1 MTTSTVGLRVSWFYP
16 GIVIAAV
23 FAFTLLETMLVPVLP
38 FIQRELNATPAQLG
52 MVFTGLLLSGAV
64 CTPLVGRMAD
74 IFEKRLVL
82 LFTIL
87 VLGVGV
93 VVAALA
99 PSFEW
104 MALGQVLQGAGMG
117 LIPLSIGLL
126 NEALPV
132 EKASRCTGL
141 VIGASTASMALGL
154 VLGGPIE
161 AAFGFR
167 WVYWLPLSVLV
178 VCGVLVFL
186 DLVQGADSYKESNRQ
201 PIDWWGAV
209 FLSCALIALLLAIS
223 TGPRYGWTSSNVMN
237 YLFASAV
244 LFSIWV
250 YIERRVI
257 SPLVE
262 VRLLAKKDVALTGV
276 FAFGLGFASVMS
288 YVLVPAMV
296 ASPSSSGIG
305 FDASATSTGF
315 YILPLGIMGTVAAL
329 AVSKLEHWI
338 GDRYTMALSGCT
350 LMIGAI
356 MLATVFAHPVSVI
369 IAMSLIGIS
378 IGLGL
383 PIAMNAVVKSVPV
396 DRAASV
402 CGVVMVVRNIGG
414 TLGVQLGFTFLAAQT
429 DAVTGITS
437 PQGFIDAFYVA
448 AAFGLVAI
456 VATFMRSNKRASTL

>member
-1 MTTSTVGLRVSWFYP
+1 MTVATVGLRTNWFYP

-38 FIQRELNATPAQLG
+38 FIQHELNATPAQLG

-64 CTPLVGRMAD
+64 CTPLIGRMAD
-74 IFEKRLVL
+74 IFEKRTVL

-87 VLGVGV
+87 VLSIGV
-93 VVAALA
+93 VVSALA

-126 NEALPV
+126 NAALPI

-141 VIGASTASMALGL
+141 VIGSSTASMALGL
-154 VLGGPIE
+154 VLGGAIE

-178 VCGVLVFL
+178 ICAVLVFL
-186 DLVQGADSYKESNRQ
+186 DLIQGGSSYEKSKRE
-201 PIDWWGAV
+201 PVDWWGAI
-209 FLSCALIALLLAIS
+209 FLSSALISLLLAIS
-223 TGPRYGWTSSNVMN
+223 VGPRYGWNSSNVLN
-237 YLFASAV
+237 YLLASVV
-244 LFSIWV
+244 LFSIWI
-250 YIERRVI
+250 YIERRVA

-288 YVLVPAMV
+288 YVLVPVMV
-296 ASPSSSGIG
+296 VSSSSSGIG
-305 FDASATSTGF
+305 FDAAATSTGF
-315 YILPLGIMGTVAAL
+315 YILPLGVMGTFAAL
-329 AVSKLEHWI
+329 FVSKLEHWI

-350 LMIGAI
+350 LTIGAI
-356 MLATVFAHPVSVI
+356 MLATVFTHPAAVVV
-369 IAMSLIGIS
+369 AMSLIGTS
-378 IGLGL
+378 VGLGL

-396 DRAASV
+396 ERAASV

-429 DAVTGITS
+429 NAVTGITS
-437 PQGFIDAFYVA
+437 PEGFISAFHVS
-448 AAFGLVAI
+448 AAFGLVAT
-456 VATFMRSNKRASTL
+456 VATFIRSNKRSSTL